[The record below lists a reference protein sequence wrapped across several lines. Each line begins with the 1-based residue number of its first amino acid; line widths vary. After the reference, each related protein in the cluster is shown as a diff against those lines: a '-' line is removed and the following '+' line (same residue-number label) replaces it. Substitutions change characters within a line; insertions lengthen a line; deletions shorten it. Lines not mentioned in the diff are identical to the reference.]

1 MVNVDHKIGNPY
13 DNVLIILSDVISPFF
28 KRMNFTPDGITS
40 LSAILGA
47 ASLYNLYEKNTLSF
61 AIYLLLSYMF
71 DIMSDV
77 YSDKYG
83 IDESTR
89 SIELNRYKNILLLL
103 VGGVILY
110 SKYKILDSPISIV
123 VLITLFFLSLI
134 TLGCQNVVKNDK
146 VIGNIDS
153 NVCEERLT
161 YLKWVG
167 SGTFILAV
175 ICVVFYLGESNY
187 IQQYSSSLNSSLSRD
202 RDSDSSSSSA
212 NIPIST
218 GTMSFDQDFNDMSTF
233 TLKKNNPEVVV
244 INKEDLD
251 FINQLKNFG
260 SVSLNQNRT
269 SSNDILNPYT
279 STQMAN
285 NIIKN

>member
-1 MVNVDHKIGNPY
+1 MVNIDHKIGNPY
-13 DNVLIILSDVISPFF
+13 DNVLKIFSDEMSPFF
-28 KRMNFTPDGITS
+28 RRMNFTPDGITA

-47 ASLYNLYEKNTLSF
+47 ASLYNLYEKNTRAFS
-61 AIYLLLSYMF
+61 IYLVLSYMF

-77 YSDKYG
+77 YSEKYG

-89 SIELNRYKNILLLL
+89 SIQLNRYKNILLLI
-103 VGGVILY
+103 VGALILY
-110 SKYKILDSPISIV
+110 SKYKILDSPVSIV

-134 TLGCQNVVKNDK
+134 TLGCQNVVKNDA

-175 ICVVFYLGESNY
+175 MCVVFYLEESNY
-187 IQQYSSSLNSSLSRD
+187 TPQYSSNLSRD
-202 RDSDSSSSSA
+202 RDRDLDYSSSSA

-218 GTMSFDQDFNDMSTF
+218 GTLSFDQDFNNMSTF

-269 SSNDILNPYT
+269 SSNDLLNPYT